1 MGLTTLSVK
10 TMTPTGQIVNYI
22 WNNVSVAKTHG
33 RKTLIDVLVTRD
45 VFLSSADLSNYV
57 PKHSVDFSAWQEHK
71 HDDSV
76 YQEHSTS
83 QHTQLTE
90 EVMVR
95 LSVHQTLGF
104 YRFQFE
110 SRVPG
115 DVSSHEGPSLDFQLT
130 FCGVCIISQSSL
142 LDSLG
147 EKKLIIT
154 FPSMFASSLF
164 GKHL

>member
-1 MGLTTLSVK
+1 
-10 TMTPTGQIVNYI
+10 MTPTGQIVNYI

-76 YQEHSTS
+76 YQEDSTS

-147 EKKLIIT
+147 GKK
-154 FPSMFASSLF
+154 
-164 GKHL
+164 

>member
-1 MGLTTLSVK
+1 MEEK
-10 TMTPTGQIVNYI
+10 NI
-22 WNNVSVAKTHG
+22 
-33 RKTLIDVLVTRD
+33 LVTHD

-76 YQEHSTS
+76 YQEDTTS
-83 QHTQLTE
+83 QQTQMTE

-95 LSVHQTLGF
+95 LSTIHQTFSF
-104 YRFQFE
+104 YSFQFE

-115 DVSSHEGPSLDFQLT
+115 NVSSHDGPSLYFPLT
-130 FCGVCIISQSSL
+130 FCRVCIVFQSCL

-147 EKKLIIT
+147 KKNIKKSRLDHR
-154 FPSMFASSLF
+154 F
-164 GKHL
+164 